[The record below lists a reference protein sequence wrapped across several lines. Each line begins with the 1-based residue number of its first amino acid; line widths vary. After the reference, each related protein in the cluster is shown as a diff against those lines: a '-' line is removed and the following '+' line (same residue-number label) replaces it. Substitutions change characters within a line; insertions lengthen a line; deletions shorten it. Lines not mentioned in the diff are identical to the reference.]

1 MFITFSTRTNLL
13 LLLFLLLPQTNR
25 KTFGCGCF
33 QFLFVFCYC
42 MFFLGSNPL
51 SSLLWWLWV
60 LGMANGDQTFWQLWG
75 DSLIN
80 LASLFK
86 ITLYFVTTCSSLSH
100 KGIIISSPIHT
111 WLTSLSPPF
120 IYCLCYSTNYLCLF
134 VYLSLSFSSTHNS
147 RSQ

>member
-25 KTFGCGCF
+25 KTFGCGFF
-33 QFLFVFCYC
+33 QFSFVFCYC

-60 LGMANGDQTFWQLWG
+60 LGMANGDQTFWQLWVTHWLTWLVF
-75 DSLIN
+75 S
-80 LASLFK
+80 K
-86 ITLYFVTTCSSLSH
+86 ITLYFVTTCSSLWQ
-100 KGIIISSPIHT
+100 KGIIISSPFHT
-111 WLTSLSPPF
+111 WLTSLSPSF